1 MNYLLFVYYDNSVED
16 SEKKTNEIAVTLAD
30 HMTSGQVKFMY
41 GENHAIFHFGC
52 KGDFQNVSDVLVF
65 ISEEITG
72 FQYLLTKKSRD
83 FSSNFEE
90 DNLEHL
96 MSLRDVKPKN
106 HKPTQP
112 KINYDFKPNDGGK
125 DFMDIADIILNF
137 KRKEICNLTLD
148 ELLDKISDMG
158 LESLTEV
165 EKQKLEEYSKSL

>member
-1 MNYLLFVYYDNSVED
+1 MNYLLFAYYDNSVED

-96 MSLRDVKPKN
+96 MSLRDVKPKK
-106 HKPTQP
+106 HKPNQP